1 MVPRY
6 NRHLVSDAVI
16 SIVSDSRL
24 RGKKWVALSTLE
36 VALKQRYDFGD
47 HLELTSMLMSRV
59 MAALVVPNI
68 DSLQQSS
75 SNGMYR
81 I

>member
-1 MVPRY
+1 MAPRY
-6 NRHLVSDAVI
+6 KSGIVSDAII

-24 RGKKWVALSTLE
+24 RGKWVALSTLE